1 MNNKFYISLEAARL
15 LKEKGYNEEV
25 ELFYNTLGELMNV
38 SDLFCCE
45 VADNTQM
52 AKYYYL
58 SAPSKAETI
67 DWLES
72 KGIMIEITIDID
84 ECEWIFN
91 IVDKEKF
98 ITIGHPRDGEFFTD
112 RLEAEEAAIIKA
124 LELL

>member
-1 MNNKFYISLEAARL
+1 MNNKFFVSLEAARL
-15 LKEKGYNEEV
+15 LREKGYDEECDYV
-25 ELFYNTLGELMNV
+25 IDDDGDILLDEYHMNQ
-38 SDLFCCE
+38 DLFEWQWSCPTKSE
-45 VADNTQM
+45 A
-52 AKYYYL
+52 
-58 SAPSKAETI
+58 I

-72 KGIMIEITIDID
+72 KGIMIEIALDID

-98 ITIGHPRDGEFFTD
+98 ISIGHPKDGVFFTN